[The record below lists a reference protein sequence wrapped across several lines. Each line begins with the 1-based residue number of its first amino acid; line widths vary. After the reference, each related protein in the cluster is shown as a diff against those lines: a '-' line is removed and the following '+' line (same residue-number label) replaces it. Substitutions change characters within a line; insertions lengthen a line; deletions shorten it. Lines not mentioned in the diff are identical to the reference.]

1 MPRFADG
8 GLFGL
13 TQVPAGGRLAGL
25 IPLAEV
31 HRDASAVEVGAL
43 QLLAR
48 AGCLLVGLVLGEAVA
63 PRLFGLASVGP
74 VGGGVRLI
82 DDVAVIKFAVLREGR
97 VETFLA
103 QTLIDVAD
111 VEAGVC
117 IEGDVLSSSRAGS
130 FRTAAA

>member
-1 MPRFADG
+1 
-8 GLFGL
+8 
-13 TQVPAGGRLAGL
+13 
-25 IPLAEV
+25 
-31 HRDASAVEVGAL
+31 
-43 QLLAR
+43 
-48 AGCLLVGLVLGEAVA
+48 
-63 PRLFGLASVGP
+63 
-74 VGGGVRLI
+74 VRLI